1 MKRRLFT
8 ILSAFSLLLLIA
20 TLISWALSYAPTRA
34 RALDQLPT
42 AACAI
47 QQSRGRL
54 RLVLPLGRE
63 HVTGPAA
70 IPFPTKVLG
79 VRGEAPWSIEGTAVL
94 TLPDGLTIRVRD
106 LRVSHENMQHSFTAA
121 AMDEFSP
128 PVSLASLTW
137 QSGRSSIGPVV
148 VNSPSSGVTF
158 RRWWSITIPHWYV
171 LSPTAILPTLWLVRT
186 VRRARRTCK
195 GACPSCGYDL
205 RATPDRCPE
214 CGAVPAKASA

>member
-8 ILSAFSLLLLIA
+8 ILSAVSLLLLLA
-20 TLISWALSYAPTRA
+20 TLISWPLSYAPARA

-42 AACAI
+42 AACAV

-70 IPFPTKVLG
+70 IPFPTRVLG

-106 LRVSHENMQHSFTAA
+106 LLVSHANTQHSVTAA

-128 PVSLASLTW
+128 PVPLASLTW

-148 VNSPSSGVTF
+148 VNASSSSGVTF
-158 RRWWSITIPHWYV
+158 RRWWSITSPHWYV
-171 LSPTAILPTLWLVRT
+171 LSATAILPALWLVRT
-186 VRRARRTCK
+186 VRRARRTFK

-214 CGAVPAKASA
+214 CGQQVVSP